1 MRLIVLSDSHF
12 ATHKVREI
20 VAAHKDTA
28 HLFIH
33 LGDGIGDL
41 QEARRLWPQLSFVCV
56 RGNNDPKGQEPRTL
70 VMHQGGYRLLL
81 THGDLFGVKYSM
93 DGLESAARAEE
104 AEIALYGHTH
114 VAAIQ
119 RRRGLYLINPGSVVP
134 NLYGKASYLCLDFL
148 STGIVPTVESL

>member
-41 QEARRLWPQLSFVCV
+41 QEARRLWPRLSFVCV
-56 RGNNDPKGQEPRTL
+56 RGNNDPNGPEPKTL
-70 VMHQGGYRLLL
+70 VMYQGGYRLLL

-93 DGLESAARAEE
+93 DGLESAARAEG

-114 VAAIQ
+114 IAAVQ
-119 RRRGLYLINPGSVVP
+119 CRNGLYLINPGSVVP
-134 NLYGKASYLCLDFL
+134 NRYGDCGYLCLDL
-148 STGIVPTVESL
+148 LPTGIFPSLQGL